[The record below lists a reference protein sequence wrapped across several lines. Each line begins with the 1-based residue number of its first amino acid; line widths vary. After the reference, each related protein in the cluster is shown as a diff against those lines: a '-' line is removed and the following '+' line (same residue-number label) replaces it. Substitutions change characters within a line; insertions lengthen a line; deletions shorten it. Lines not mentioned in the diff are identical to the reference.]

1 MLCIRLILDTV
12 EVPFITVDII
22 TPAVGGHEADSGIC
36 LP

>member
-1 MLCIRLILDTV
+1 MLGIRLILNTV

-22 TPAVGGHEADSGIC
+22 TLAVGGHEADSSIG